1 MSRGLILAS
10 SSRYRAELLSRLG
23 LPFERRRPDVDETP
37 RPDEDAEA
45 LVARLARSK
54 AEAVA
59 GGFPGALVIGSDQAA
74 ASGGKILGKPGT
86 AARAREQLVDLSGRY
101 VTFFT
106 SVYLL
111 DAGCGQCRLA
121 VVPTRVRFRTLS
133 SAEIER
139 YVAREQPLDCAG
151 AFKSEGL
158 GIALFDAIDSE
169 DPTAL
174 IGLPLIALCRM
185 LREAGVEVIT

>member
-10 SSRYRAELLSRLG
+10 SSRYRAGLLSRLG

-86 AARAREQLVDLSGRY
+86 AARAREQLADLSGRY

-111 DAGCGQCRLA
+111 DTGRGQGRLA
-121 VVPTRVRFRTLS
+121 VVPTRLRFRTLS